1 MQRMTGIAR
10 DDNGRPVSG
19 AQVSVYSTNTTT
31 LANLYS
37 PSAASDTPTTAI
49 NNPIV
54 TGSDG
59 VYSFAVSDGDYD
71 ITITGS
77 NITTQNIPRVNFFDS
92 TTAGIPGTA
101 VSSVGLSMPAEF
113 TVSNS
118 PLIAPGTLTVTKATE
133 TANTVWAGPTT
144 GAAAAPTFRALVAAD
159 VNSVAV
165 DLTTAQASIAGAKT
179 FTSALTAS
187 AGISTTTMTASG
199 AVSGTTGT
207 FSGAISGT
215 TGTFSSTIGA
225 ATVVRYTAYNNSS
238 PTAGDVWLNSTT
250 KGLSF
255 YNTTTQQNVV
265 GEIISQTSAVTVAST
280 AAETTLL
287 ASAYTIQANWLTAGK
302 TLRIRA
308 RGIIGN
314 TGTPN
319 LTLKVKL
326 GGATV
331 ITTGAVTMSTITGSM
346 DFFIDATVTI
356 RTAGGTGTA
365 IGQIA
370 GDYCTANGTA
380 PLRISAPTASTT
392 TIDTTANSSFDVTAQ
407 WSASSASN
415 TLTITNLTVES
426 LG

>member
-19 AQVSVYSTNTTT
+19 ASVAVYSTNTTT

-37 PSAASDTPTTAI
+37 PSAASDTPTTGI

-59 VYSFAVSDGDYD
+59 VYSFAVDDGDYD
-71 ITITGS
+71 ISISGS
-77 NITTQNIPRVNFFDS
+77 NITTQNLPRVNFFDS

-101 VSSVGLSMPAEF
+101 VSSVGLSMPVQFSVA
-113 TVSNS
+113 SS
-118 PLIAPGTLTVTKATE
+118 PLIAPGTLTVSWATQ
-133 TANTVWAGPTT
+133 TANYVLAGPTT

-159 VNSVAV
+159 VNGVAV

-199 AVSGTTGT
+199 AV
-207 FSGAISGT
+207 AGT

-225 ATVVRYTAYNNSS
+225 ATVTRFTAYANSS
-238 PTAGDVWLNSTT
+238 PTNGDVWLNSTT
-250 KGLSF
+250 KGLSY
-255 YNTTTQQNVV
+255 YNTTTSHAVSSCLINQVAAVSYN
-265 GEIISQTSAVTVAST
+265 TSTT
-280 AAETTLL
+280 ETTLL
-287 ASAYTIQANWLTAGK
+287 ASAYTLQANYLTAGK

-308 RGIIGN
+308 FGTIGN
-314 TGTPN
+314 TGTPT

-331 ITTGAVTMSTITGSM
+331 CSTGAVTMSTITGSM
-346 DFFIDATVTI
+346 LFALEADVVI
-356 RTAGGTGTA
+356 RTAGGSGTA
-365 IGQIA
+365 IGYISGQ
-370 GDYCTANGTA
+370 YQTAYNA
-380 PLRISAPTASTT
+380 ALLSMSAPTSSTT
-392 TIDTTANSSFDVTAQ
+392 TIDTTANSSFDITAQ

-415 TLTITNLTVES
+415 AIVITGLTVES

>member
-10 DDNGRPVSG
+10 DDNGRPISG
-19 AQVSVYSTNTTT
+19 AQVSVYNTNTTT

-37 PSAASDTPTTAI
+37 PSAASDTPTTALS
-49 NNPIV
+49 NPIV

-59 VYSFAVSDGDYD
+59 LYSFAVDDGDYD
-71 ITITGS
+71 ITISGA
-77 NITTQNIPRVNFFDS
+77 NITTQNYPRINFFDS

-113 TVSNS
+113 TVSGS
-118 PLIAPGTLTVTKATE
+118 PLVAPGTLSVTKATQ
-133 TANTVWAGPTT
+133 TANYVWAGPTT
-144 GAAAAPTFRALVAAD
+144 GAAATPTFRALVAAD

-179 FTSALTAS
+179 FTALLTAS
-187 AGISTTTMTASG
+187 AGFITTTLAASG
-199 AVSGTTGT
+199 VA
-207 FSGAISGT
+207 
-215 TGTFSSTIGA
+215 TFSSTVGA
-225 ATVVRYTAYNNSS
+225 ATVVRYTAYNNAS
-238 PTAGDVWLNSTT
+238 PTAGDVWLNSAT

-302 TLRIRA
+302 TLRIRG
-308 RGIIGN
+308 RGVIGN
-314 TGTPN
+314 TGTPTFR
-319 LTLKVKL
+319 LRIKL

-331 ITTGAVTMSTITGSM
+331 MDTTALTMTAITGSM
-346 DFFIDATVTI
+346 DFMLDADITI

-365 IGQIA
+365 IGA
-370 GDYCTANGTA
+370 GGLSYQTANVTA
-380 PLRISAPTASTT
+380 PIKLSAPTSSTT
-392 TIDTTANSSFDVTAQ
+392 TIDTTSNSSFDITAQ
-407 WSASSASN
+407 WGASSASN
-415 TLTITNLTVES
+415 TITLTTLTVES